1 MLLVNAIFL
10 NYSPIKTMFKNIHY
24 VEKKLESLYFNV
36 FQRYM
41 RTSSGT
47 HYILS

>member
-24 VEKKLESLYFNV
+24 VEKNQKVYTLMYFKD
-36 FQRYM
+36 
-41 RTSSGT
+41 T
-47 HYILS
+47 